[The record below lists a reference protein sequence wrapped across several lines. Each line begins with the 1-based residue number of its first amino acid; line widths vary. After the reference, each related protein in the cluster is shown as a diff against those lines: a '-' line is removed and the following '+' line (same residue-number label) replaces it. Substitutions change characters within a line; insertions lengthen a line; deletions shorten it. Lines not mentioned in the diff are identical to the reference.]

1 MTFEQIKLEIA
12 KRAGDVDFM
21 KTRASVGRLFE
32 QAVAELA
39 ASEDTRVEEIPDL
52 AMNED
57 DNLIDVTHFILTFLN
72 EWAEISFPT
81 DMLRFIDLY
90 LVPTYYGY
98 QTGSAVSLKEV
109 PWDEVKRSRM
119 EPAFK
124 PTGNECFW
132 YRTTTK
138 IMFLLSDEWENDY
151 SAGQILVVLYHIKN
165 PDMTEWT
172 ENVNLVS
179 DLGYSRNFL
188 YKCIDR
194 VVSRLSPT
202 PGEK

>member
-12 KRAGDVDFM
+12 KRVGDVDFM

-39 ASEDTRVEEIPDL
+39 ASDDTRTEEIPDL
-52 AMNED
+52 AVNED
-57 DNLIDVTHFILTFLN
+57 DAGATHNLAFVN
-72 EWAEISFPT
+72 EWAQISLPT

-90 LVPTYYGY
+90 LHPTFYGY
-98 QTGSAVSLKEV
+98 QTGSPVSLKEIS
-109 PWDEVKRSRM
+109 WDEAKRSRM

-138 IMFLLSDEWENDY
+138 IMFALSDEWEGDY
-151 SAGQILVVLYHIKN
+151 TSGQIFVVLYYIKN

-172 ENVNLVS
+172 VDINLVS

-194 VVSRLSPT
+194 VVSRFSPT